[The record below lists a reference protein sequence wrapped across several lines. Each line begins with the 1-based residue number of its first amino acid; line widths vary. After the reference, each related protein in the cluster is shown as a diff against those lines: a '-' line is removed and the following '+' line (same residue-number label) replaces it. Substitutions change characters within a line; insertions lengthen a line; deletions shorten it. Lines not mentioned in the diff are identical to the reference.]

1 MPLLPQN
8 QVEGLAR
15 NRRPTI
21 RTMLE
26 RTLAWML
33 AISLAGFAVSL
44 LIDAPVFALT
54 LIGIGTAWMAVLLY
68 QERRRR

>member
-1 MPLLPQN
+1 
-8 QVEGLAR
+8 
-15 NRRPTI
+15 
-21 RTMLE
+21 MLE